1 MKLIF
6 LYKTV
11 LDIFFNISNVS
22 ISKNVQNNMRNL
34 PIRLAQFTGHK
45 KKGKKYQLAATE
57 LSVNDN
63 TTSPQI

>member
-6 LYKTV
+6 LCKTV
-11 LDIFFNISNVS
+11 LGTFFNISNVR
-22 ISKNVQNNMRNL
+22 ISKNVQNNMCNL
-34 PIRLAQFTGHK
+34 PIRLAQFTGQA